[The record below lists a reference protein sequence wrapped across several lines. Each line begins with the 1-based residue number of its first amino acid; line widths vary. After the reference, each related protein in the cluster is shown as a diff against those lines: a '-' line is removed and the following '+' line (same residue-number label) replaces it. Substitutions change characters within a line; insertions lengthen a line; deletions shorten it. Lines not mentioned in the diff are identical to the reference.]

1 MRMVR
6 LALVAAAGLAVA
18 GCAGGSG
25 SSSGPMRPAVSVAD
39 EVSAIDR
46 SLLIGRWACREL
58 NPYPGRPP
66 ITATMELA
74 ADGGGHNSGVVDMAQ
89 QGGPMPGRMA
99 MDFAYRWKVEGDR
112 LVVSDM
118 QSNIRAADENATSG
132 MMAGIAQF
140 AMRTFG
146 NQAQPA
152 TSNVLKLDSQELV
165 LRSADVAEAPVQS
178 CSRA

>member
-1 MRMVR
+1 
-6 LALVAAAGLAVA
+6 
-18 GCAGGSG
+18 
-25 SSSGPMRPAVSVAD
+25 
-39 EVSAIDR
+39 
-46 SLLIGRWACREL
+46 
-58 NPYPGRPP
+58 
-66 ITATMELA
+66 
-74 ADGGGHNSGVVDMAQ
+74 
-89 QGGPMPGRMA
+89 MPGRMA
-99 MDFAYRWKVEGDR
+99 MDFAYRWKVEGDH

-165 LRSADVAEAPVQS
+165 LRSADVEEAPVQS
-178 CSRA
+178 CSRT